1 MLTDHKKMMKTD
13 EGLIK
18 FLSDPAT
25 YGSYNRFLKIIQTHA
40 SYVFL
45 TSRYVYKLKKP
56 VDFGFLDFT
65 TLEKRK
71 HFCEREVILNSRL
84 SSSYIGVI
92 SVTMSGGS
100 YAFDGD
106 GIVADYVVKMKRIPE
121 KYFMKHLLAGGKIS
135 RKEMNRIVACLYKF
149 YSRQKPHKEIT
160 LHGRPQDIAR
170 ILKQNRN
177 LALRFIGNT
186 ISSSAFD
193 TIHLFNNNFLRINK
207 NYLQKRVRDGFIK
220 NCHGDLHLEHI
231 IIRPHEIEIFDCI
244 EFNDNFRFIDYAC
257 DIAFL
262 SMDLDY
268 HGRCDLSEH
277 FVGAMFEKMEDENA
291 GHLVNFY
298 KCYRAYVRGKVGSIR
313 ASDINISEQS
323 REQSVESAKK
333 YFRQSL
339 RYALFGSRP
348 VVIVVF
354 GLIASGKSTVANRL
368 CEELGCRVIS
378 SDITRKQ
385 LADVPLTEK
394 ATDSHYKGIYS
405 KKMTSR
411 TYNKMFSLAHNQ
423 LKTENIVILDAS
435 FSDRKYREAIKTKSQ
450 KWNSNIYFIETLA
463 SERTIR
469 NRLIEREKQ
478 KSISDA
484 RIDLL
489 KTFKD
494 NFMPMEKDLKN
505 IHFTIKTDGKDS
517 EDSTIKSL
525 FRQIIRRACVIK

>member
-1 MLTDHKKMMKTD
+1 MMMKTD

-18 FLSDPAT
+18 FLSDPTT
-25 YGSYNRFLKIIQTHA
+25 YGSSNKSLKIIQTHA

-45 TSRYVYKLKKP
+45 TSKYVYKLKKP

-71 HFCEREVILNSRL
+71 HFCEREVALNSRL
-84 SSSYIGVI
+84 SSSYIGII
-92 SVTMSGGS
+92 SVINNGGS
-100 YAFDGD
+100 YAFEGE
-106 GIVADYVVKMKRIPE
+106 GEIVDYLVKMKRIPE
-121 KYFMKHLLAGGKIS
+121 KYFMKNLLAAGKIS
-135 RKEMNRIVACLYKF
+135 KKEINRIVSCIYRF
-149 YSRQKPHKEIT
+149 YRRQKPLKEISR
-160 LHGRPQDIAR
+160 HGRPQDIAR

-177 LALRFIGNT
+177 LAQRFIGNT
-186 ISSSAFD
+186 ISSIAFE
-193 TIHLFNNNFLRINK
+193 TIHLFSNKFLRIN
-207 NYLQKRVRDGFIK
+207 NIYLQKRIRDGFIK

-268 HGRCDLSEH
+268 HWRFDLSEH
-277 FVGAMFEKMEDENA
+277 FLGAMLDKMGDDDA
-291 GHLVNFY
+291 GPLVDFY

-313 ASDINISEQS
+313 ASDKNIPKQSSEQS
-323 REQSVESAKK
+323 SVSANK
-333 YFRQSL
+333 YFRLSL

-354 GLIASGKSTVANRL
+354 GLIASGKSTVAERL
-368 CEELGCRVIS
+368 SEQLGCRIIS

-385 LADVPLTEK
+385 LADLPLTEK
-394 ATDSHYKGIYS
+394 TTDSHYKGIYS
-405 KKMTSR
+405 KSMTQR
-411 TYNKMFSLAHNQ
+411 TYNQMFRLAQNE
-423 LKTENIVILDAS
+423 LKNENIVILDAS
-435 FSDRKYREAIKTKSQ
+435 FSDNKYRDMVITKSQ
-450 KWNSNIYFIETLA
+450 KWNSNIYFIETRA
-463 SERTIR
+463 SERSIR

-489 KTFKD
+489 KTFKKK
-494 NFMPMEKDLKN
+494 FMPVEKDLKD
-505 IHFTIKTDGKDS
+505 IHFMVKTDGKDS
-517 EDSTIKSL
+517 GDSNIKSL
-525 FRQIIRRACVIK
+525 FRQIIRRTCVINQ